1 MSNILKINFRKRKRL
16 TSLLGLTLDG
26 SKLEGV
32 VLRRT
37 NGSLQ
42 LLQSFSATLTLD
54 PLTAAP
60 ELVAR
65 EIRNQLDAAG
75 VRERNCIAG
84 VPLKWALTGQTEL
97 PQLAEAD
104 AVSLLQIE
112 AEKSFPCDV
121 ATLRMADSRC
131 ALPAGKQYVTL
142 AGISNSQLATLEQV
156 LTAAKLRLVGISLG
170 LSALQPPSAENSTSL
185 HSASARQDGVLALS
199 VGESHVGLQITAGGG
214 IAALRALQGAIE
226 NEGARRSLN
235 AGLVSRETRV
245 TLGQLPAELRATVKR
260 IRIFGPR
267 ELAQPLADEMELR
280 FEPMGLRVE
289 VVSAYAP
296 GEFGVQLPLEA
307 SLSMAFSLAAR
318 RLTDQTAPFEFLLPK
333 PTLLQQF
340 SAKYSSGKLKTIGAI
355 AAGVLAVFLALFLFQ
370 EIQLVLL
377 RSQWSKMSAKVTEL
391 DGLQENIREFHP
403 WFDDSFISLS
413 IMRQLTLAF
422 PEDGVVTAKTVEIHD
437 DNVVTCT
444 GTAQTQAAL
453 LKTLGQLRGM
463 NGVTQLKVEQIR
475 GKSPMQFTFDF
486 HYGNG
491 RQP

>member
-26 SKLEGV
+26 SRLEGV

-65 EIRNQLDAAG
+65 EIRNHLDAAG
-75 VRERNCIAG
+75 VRERNCIVG

-104 AVSLLQIE
+104 AASLLQME
-112 AEKSFPCDV
+112 AERSFPCDV

-156 LTAAKLRLVGISLG
+156 LTAAKLKLVGISLG
-170 LSALQPPSAENSTSL
+170 LSALQPPGVENSN
-185 HSASARQDGVLALS
+185 GVLALA

-214 IAALRALQGAIE
+214 IAALRALEGAIE

-280 FEPMGLRVE
+280 FEPAGLRVE

-296 GEFGVQLPLEA
+296 GEFGAQLPPDA
-307 SLSMAFSLAAR
+307 SLSAAFSLAAR
-318 RLTDQTAPFEFLLPK
+318 RLMDQAAPFEFLLPK

-340 SAKYSSGKLKTIGAI
+340 AAKYSSGKLKTIGAI
-355 AAGVLAVFLALFLFQ
+355 AAGVLAIFVALFMFQ
-370 EIQLVLL
+370 QIQLIAAAFAMVED
-377 RSQWSKMSAKVTEL
+377 V
-391 DGLQENIREFHP
+391 REGHG
-403 WFDDSFISLS
+403 
-413 IMRQLTLAF
+413 A
-422 PEDGVVTAKTVEIHD
+422 
-437 DNVVTCT
+437 
-444 GTAQTQAAL
+444 
-453 LKTLGQLRGM
+453 
-463 NGVTQLKVEQIR
+463 
-475 GKSPMQFTFDF
+475 
-486 HYGNG
+486 
-491 RQP
+491 

>member
-1 MSNILKINFRKRKRL
+1 MARCNCCNHFPPRSRSIRSPPRRNLWRAKSA
-16 TSLLGLTLDG
+16 TSLT
-26 SKLEGV
+26 
-32 VLRRT
+32 
-37 NGSLQ
+37 
-42 LLQSFSATLTLD
+42 
-54 PLTAAP
+54 PP
-60 ELVAR
+60 ECV
-65 EIRNQLDAAG
+65 
-75 VRERNCIAG
+75 ERNCIVG

-104 AVSLLQIE
+104 AASLLQIE
-112 AEKSFPCDV
+112 AEKSFPCDIT
-121 ATLRMADSRC
+121 TLRMADSRC
-131 ALPAGKQYVTL
+131 ALSAGKQYVTL

-170 LSALQPPSAENSTSL
+170 LSALQPPGENSN
-185 HSASARQDGVLALS
+185 GVLALA

-214 IAALRALQGAIE
+214 IAALRALEGAIE
-226 NEGARRSLN
+226 NEGARRLLN

-289 VVSAYAP
+289 VVSVYAP

-307 SLSMAFSLAAR
+307 SLSAAFSLAAR

-340 SAKYSSGKLKTIGAI
+340 SAKYSSGKLKTVGAI
-355 AAGVLAVFLALFLFQ
+355 AAGVLAIFLALFLFQ
-370 EIQLVLL
+370 EIQLILL
-377 RSQWSKMSAKVTEL
+377 RSQWNKMAAKVTEL
-391 DGLQENIREFHP
+391 QGLQENIRQFRP

-453 LKTLGQLRGM
+453 LKTLSQLRGM
-463 NGVTQLKVEQIR
+463 SGVTQLKVEQIR

-486 HYGNG
+486 HFGNG

>member
-1 MSNILKINFRKRKRL
+1 MSNILKINFRKSKRL

-26 SKLEGV
+26 SRLEGV

-42 LLQSFSATLTLD
+42 LLQSFSAALTLD

-75 VRERNCIAG
+75 VRERNCIVG

-97 PQLAEAD
+97 PQLAVAD
-104 AVSLLQIE
+104 AASLLQME
-112 AEKSFPCDV
+112 AERSFPCDL

-131 ALPAGKQYVTL
+131 VLPAGKQYVTL
-142 AGISNSQLATLEQV
+142 AGISNSQLATLEQI
-156 LTAAKLRLVGISLG
+156 LTSAKLKIVGISLG
-170 LSALQPPSAENSTSL
+170 LSALQPPGAESSN
-185 HSASARQDGVLALS
+185 GVLALS

-214 IAALRALQGAIE
+214 VAALRALEGAIE
-226 NEGARRSLN
+226 NEGSRRSLN

-245 TLGQLPAELRATVKR
+245 TLGQLPAELRATVKL

-280 FEPMGLRVE
+280 FEPGGLRVE

-296 GEFGVQLPLEA
+296 GEFGVQLPLDA
-307 SLSMAFSLAAR
+307 SLSAAFSLAAR
-318 RLTDQTAPFEFLLPK
+318 RLTDQAVPFEFLLPK

-340 SAKYSSGKLKTIGAI
+340 STKYSSGKLKTVGAI
-355 AAGVLAVFLALFLFQ
+355 AAGVLVIFGGLFMFQ
-370 EIQLVLL
+370 QVQLMLL
-377 RSQWSKMSAKVTEL
+377 NSQWNKMAAKVTEL
-391 DGLQENIREFHP
+391 DGLQQDIQQFRP
-403 WFDDSFISLS
+403 WFDDSFINLS

-422 PEDGVVTAKTVEIHD
+422 PEDGEVTAKTVEIHD
-437 DNVVTCT
+437 GNVVTCT
-444 GTAQTQAAL
+444 GTAQSQAAL
-453 LKTLGQLRGM
+453 LKTYGQLRGM
-463 NGVTQLKVEQIR
+463 GGVTQLQMQSIR
-475 GKSPMQFTFDF
+475 GKSPMQFTFEF
-486 HYGNG
+486 HFGNG
-491 RQP
+491 MQP

>member
-1 MSNILKINFRKRKRL
+1 MSKILKINFRKSKRL

-26 SKLEGV
+26 SRLEGV

-42 LLQSFSATLTLD
+42 LLQSFSAALTLD

-75 VRERNCIAG
+75 VRERNCIVG

-97 PQLAEAD
+97 PQLAVAD
-104 AVSLLQIE
+104 AASLLQME
-112 AEKSFPCDV
+112 AERSFPCDL

-131 ALPAGKQYVTL
+131 VLPAGKQYVTL
-142 AGISNSQLATLEQV
+142 AGISNSQLATLEQI
-156 LTAAKLRLVGISLG
+156 LTSAKLKIVGISLG
-170 LSALQPPSAENSTSL
+170 LSALQPPGAESSN
-185 HSASARQDGVLALS
+185 GVLALS

-214 IAALRALQGAIE
+214 VAALRALEGAIE
-226 NEGARRSLN
+226 NEGSRRSLN

-245 TLGQLPAELRATVKR
+245 TLGQLPAELRATVKL

-280 FEPMGLRVE
+280 FEPGGLRVE

-296 GEFGVQLPLEA
+296 GEFGVQLPLDA
-307 SLSMAFSLAAR
+307 SLSAAFSLAGR
-318 RLTDQTAPFEFLLPK
+318 RLTDQAVPFEFLLPK

-340 SAKYSSGKLKTIGAI
+340 STKYSSGKLKTVGAI
-355 AAGVLAVFLALFLFQ
+355 AAGVLVIFGGLFMFQ
-370 EIQLVLL
+370 QVQLMLL
-377 RSQWSKMSAKVTEL
+377 NSQWNKMAAKVTEL
-391 DGLQENIREFHP
+391 DGLQQDIQQFRP
-403 WFDDSFISLS
+403 WFDDSFINLS

-422 PEDGVVTAKTVEIHD
+422 PEDGEVTAKTVEIHD
-437 DNVVTCT
+437 GNVVTCT
-444 GTAQTQAAL
+444 GTAQSQAAL
-453 LKTLGQLRGM
+453 LKTYGQLRGM
-463 NGVTQLKVEQIR
+463 GGVTQLQMQSIR
-475 GKSPMQFTFDF
+475 GKSPMQFTFEF
-486 HYGNG
+486 HFGNG
-491 RQP
+491 MQP